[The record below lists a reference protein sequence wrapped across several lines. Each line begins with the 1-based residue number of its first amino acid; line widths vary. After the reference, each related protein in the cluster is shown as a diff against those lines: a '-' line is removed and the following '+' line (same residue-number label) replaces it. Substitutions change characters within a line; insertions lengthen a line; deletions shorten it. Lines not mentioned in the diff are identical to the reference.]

1 MENSVEEQVAAVPA
15 GEAPPSCREYAF
27 TFTGSGSEYFR
38 IWIVNLALTVATLG
52 IYSAWAK
59 VRRMQYFYRNTLL
72 DNYAF
77 NFHADPKAILRGRL
91 LAVGIVVLY
100 HYAFGFSMEVGIAV
114 VLSLIFGLPFLMMN
128 ALRFRLRN
136 TSYRGLRFGFNGKTG
151 GAYLGYAPI
160 VALLVIPGALAA
172 IPETAEFVALSMLAY
187 IAWPSMYGAMKRYQ
201 HANLRYAQCQSAY
214 EADTSE
220 IYFTYLKSLGMML
233 LAIVPAVLLTMGAV
247 MFAESREEAGSLGA
261 KFLPIFIGLFMT
273 YVMYLVTLPYI
284 AVRIANLVW
293 NGTRLGGIEFDS
305 RLKARKLMRLQTRN
319 TILTLLTLG
328 LYRPF
333 AVVSVHRFRV
343 EHILLRSEL
352 PLSAVVAGALAKAP
366 SAAGD
371 GAVDLFGFDLS
382 W

>member
-1 MENSVEEQVAAVPA
+1 MENSVEEPAAPIPV
-15 GEAPPSCREYAF
+15 EDAPPPYREYAL

-72 DNYAF
+72 DDCAF

-91 LAVGIVVLY
+91 LAVGIVALY
-100 HYAFGFSMEVGIAV
+100 HYAFGFSVEVGIAV
-114 VLSLIFGLPFLMMN
+114 VLSLIFGLPFLIMN

-136 TSYRGLRFGFNGKTG
+136 TSYRGLRFGFGGRTG

-160 VALLVIPGALAA
+160 VALLVAPGALAA
-172 IPETAEFVALSMLAY
+172 IPETVEFVAVPMLAY
-187 IAWPSMYGAMKRYQ
+187 LAWPSMYGAMKRYQ
-201 HANLRYAQCQSAY
+201 HANLRYAHCHSAY
-214 EADTSE
+214 EADTAE
-220 IYFTYLKSLGMML
+220 IYFTYLKSFGMML
-233 LAIVPAVLLTMGAV
+233 LAIIPAVLLTMAVV

-261 KFLPIFIGLFMT
+261 KYMPILIGLLMT
-273 YVMYLVTLPYI
+273 YMMYLVTMPYI
-284 AVRIANLVW
+284 AARIANLVW
-293 NGTRLGGIEFDS
+293 NGTRLAGIEFDS

-319 TILTLLTLG
+319 AILTLLTLG

-333 AVVSVHRFRV
+333 AVVSVHRFRI
-343 EHILLRSEL
+343 EHILLRSEV
-352 PLSAVVAGALAKAP
+352 PLSAVVAGAAARAP
-366 SAAGD
+366 GAAGD
-371 GAVDLFGFDLS
+371 GVVDLFGFDLS

>member
-1 MENSVEEQVAAVPA
+1 MENSAEELASAPVAH
-15 GEAPPSCREYAF
+15 APPPLREYAF

-72 DNYAF
+72 DDCAF

-114 VLSLIFGLPFLMMN
+114 VLSLIFGLPFLIMN

-136 TSYRGLRFGFNGKTG
+136 TSYRGLRFGFNGKTR

-160 VALLVIPGALAA
+160 VALLVAPGALAA
-172 IPETAEFVALSMLAY
+172 IPDAAEFVMLPMLAY
-187 IAWPSMYGAMKRYQ
+187 FAWPSMYGAMKRYQ
-201 HANLRYAQCQSAY
+201 HANLRYAQCDAAY

-220 IYFTYLKSLGMML
+220 IYFTYLKSFGMMM
-233 LAIVPAVLLTMGAV
+233 LAIVPAVLLTAGVV
-247 MFAESREEAGSLGA
+247 MLAETQEEAAGLGA
-261 KFLPIFIGLFMT
+261 KFMPVFIGAMMV
-273 YVMYLVTLPYI
+273 YVMYLVTMPYI
-284 AVRIANLVW
+284 AVRVANLVW
-293 NGTRLGGIEFDS
+293 NGTRLAGIEFDS
-305 RLKARKLMRLQTRN
+305 RLKARKFMKLQTKN
-319 TILTLLTLG
+319 ALLTLITLG

-333 AVVSVHRFRV
+333 AVVNVHRFRV
-343 EHILLRSEL
+343 EHILLRSAV
-352 PLSAVVAGALAKAP
+352 PLSAVAAGATARAP
-366 SAAGD
+366 GAAGD